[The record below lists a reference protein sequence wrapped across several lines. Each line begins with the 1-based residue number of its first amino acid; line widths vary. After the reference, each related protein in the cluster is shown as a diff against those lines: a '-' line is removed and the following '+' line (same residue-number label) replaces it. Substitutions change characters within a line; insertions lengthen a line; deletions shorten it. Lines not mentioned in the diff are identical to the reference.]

1 MKPKII
7 DIIDGTRYEFDSPEE
22 MWFAWWLEELKRY
35 GVIVSWQYQAKTW
48 VLSNPCNLL
57 WEVQGARKML
67 QKSKCL
73 LRAHSYTADFT
84 VQWKNADFINVENE
98 YFNESDGNDLRIKPP
113 YKPDAIM
120 LVCNDDLVSYVDVKG
135 GFVRGH
141 SKSEAFEVKRGIM
154 WEQHGE
160 YINRIVPYTSEK
172 KKTYDAETQEPM
184 VGGGKPCLFRDTFY
198 PQRFMLTDK
207 GHQPRKIHGPVRR
220 IEEWL
225 SPFSGGID
233 GPH

>member
-98 YFNESDGNDLRIKPP
+98 RWVESDGNDLRVKPP

-160 YINRIVPYTSEK
+160 YINRIVPYSAK
-172 KKTYDAETQEPM
+172 
-184 VGGGKPCLFRDTFY
+184 KPCLFKDTFV
-198 PQRFMLTDK
+198 PQRFFMTDK
-207 GHQPRKIHGPVRR
+207 GHQARKIHFPVRR

-225 SPFSGGID
+225 SPF
-233 GPH
+233 